1 MKERSFKILNLC
13 NPQNRGEKQ
22 KHLKYVKKRIM
33 SIAFAV
39 QSFGGTTGLKNDN
52 GYVCRRERD
61 TFLNGTSQYCT
72 LKRRNDR
79 HFVVCTAIQSA
90 SLDSSM
96 FIIDE
101 PGENKQRT

>member
-1 MKERSFKILNLC
+1 
-13 NPQNRGEKQ
+13 
-22 KHLKYVKKRIM
+22 M
-33 SIAFAV
+33 SIITFAV

-61 TFLNGTSQYCT
+61 DTFLNGTSQHCT
-72 LKRRNDR
+72 PKRRKDR